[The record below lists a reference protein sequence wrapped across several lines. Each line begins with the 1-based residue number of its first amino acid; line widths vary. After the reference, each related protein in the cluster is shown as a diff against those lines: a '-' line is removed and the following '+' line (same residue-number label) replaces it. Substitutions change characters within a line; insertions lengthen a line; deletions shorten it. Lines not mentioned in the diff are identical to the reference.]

1 MKKLFAIL
9 LAAALIL
16 SLAACGKSD
25 SEGKGDSGESTTAE
39 PVRTEEKTEPATDA
53 PTETE
58 TEPVTEPEPETEA
71 VTEAPETEASDDAL
85 IEEAL
90 TQLMGEWTV
99 SGVDMERLTF
109 REDGTGTYTGIF
121 DKDCT
126 FTYAVSILHT
136 EDNWVSDGTINL
148 LHVAYDTGESE
159 DITFD
164 VRGDAGEK
172 MVLHNGDYTSGYSG
186 FLNFD
191 EFVRP

>member
-16 SLAACGKSD
+16 SLAACGKSAPKSGD
-25 SEGKGDSGESTTAE
+25 DSGESTAAE
-39 PVRTEEKTEPATDA
+39 PVTTAEKTEPSTEA
-53 PTETE
+53 PTEPE
-58 TEPVTEPEPETEA
+58 TEPATEPAPETEA

-85 IEEAL
+85 IEEAR

-126 FTYAVSILHT
+126 FTYVVSILHT

-148 LHVAYDTGESE
+148 LHVTYDTGDAE

-164 VRGDAGEK
+164 FRGDAGEK
-172 MVLHNGDYTSGYSG
+172 MVFHSGDYSSGYSG

-191 EFVRP
+191 EWVRP